1 MKKIVVLFLITSSIS
16 SFSQQVKLYYT
27 MDIDEVNNHLALRLE
42 SYAETFSHKLTR
54 NNLLNERAKVR
65 NNYFINVI
73 EASSK
78 LGKSFSDMVDS
89 IPHGKIGHTEC
100 FGKPKFFNAPEISY
114 PNLFITIPELKLKI
128 SSEIMYQVI
137 WCDTM
142 GEFQNSKII
151 LINKAIKEIKKTFKV
166 DKLSQ
171 KILDEYQHSTSH
183 NKIIKEKGNG
193 EYGTSTLIIISEEKL
208 KNSKWFYELMVRNV
222 VIFTKKE
229 DL

>member
-100 FGKPKFFNAPEISY
+100 FGKPNFFIAPKNIY
-114 PNLFITIPELKLKI
+114 PELFITIPELKLKI
-128 SSEIMYQVI
+128 SSEIMYQVT
-137 WCDTM
+137 WRETSS
-142 GEFQNSKII
+142 EFQNSKII
-151 LINKAIKEIKKTFKV
+151 LINKAIKEIKETYKV

>member
-1 MKKIVVLFLITSSIS
+1 MKKAIILFLVISSIA
-16 SFSQQVKLYYT
+16 SFSQQVKLYYI
-27 MDIDEVNNHLALRLE
+27 MDIDDVNDHLALRLE

-54 NNLLNERAKVR
+54 NNLLNVRAKLR
-65 NNYFINVI
+65 NNYFIKVI
-73 EASSK
+73 EVNSK
-78 LGKSFSDMVDS
+78 LSKLFSEMIDS
-89 IPHGKIGHTEC
+89 IPHGIIGHTEC
-100 FGKPKFFNAPEISY
+100 FGKPNFFIAPKNIY
-114 PNLFITIPELKLKI
+114 PELFITIPELKLKI

-137 WCDTM
+137 WFDTM

-183 NKIIKEKGNG
+183 NKIIKEKAEG
-193 EYGTSTLIIISEEKL
+193 EYGTSTIVIISEEKL
-208 KNSKWFYELMVRNV
+208 KNGKWFYELMIRNV
-222 VIFTKKE
+222 IVFTSKA

>member
-1 MKKIVVLFLITSSIS
+1 MK
-16 SFSQQVKLYYT
+16 
-27 MDIDEVNNHLALRLE
+27 
-42 SYAETFSHKLTR
+42 
-54 NNLLNERAKVR
+54 
-65 NNYFINVI
+65 
-73 EASSK
+73 
-78 LGKSFSDMVDS
+78 
-89 IPHGKIGHTEC
+89 
-100 FGKPKFFNAPEISY
+100 
-114 PNLFITIPELKLKI
+114 
-128 SSEIMYQVI
+128 
-137 WCDTM
+137 
-142 GEFQNSKII
+142 FQNSKII